1 MCDISQMANES
12 DLQLLIKV
20 TGVTQLETKKCGD
33 CDVSIVRPVIMDDTT
48 EAEHVG
54 LYHYYQW
61 NLCGQ
66 CRRRE
71 ESNLS
76 RVHAGHIAA
85 HSYLGDKDCNSGNCG
100 AAWDLMDRN
109 EGRSVPRVY
118 QVEL

>member
-1 MCDISQMANES
+1 MCHTPQTANES
-12 DLQLLIKV
+12 DLQFLVKI
-20 TGVTQLETKKCGD
+20 TGVTQLESRNCGQ
-33 CDVSIVRPVIMDDTT
+33 CDVPLVRPVIADDTT

-85 HSYLGDKDCNSGNCG
+85 HRYLGDKDCNSGNCG
-100 AAWDLMDRN
+100 AAWALTDSK

>member
-12 DLQLLIKV
+12 DLQFLVKV

-33 CDVSIVRPVIMDDTT
+33 CDVPIVRPVVMDDTYG
-48 EAEHVG
+48 AEHVG

-61 NLCGQ
+61 SLCGQ

-76 RVHAGHIAA
+76 RVYARHLTA
-85 HSYLGDKDCNSGNCG
+85 HNYLGDKDCDSGNCG
-100 AAWDLMDRN
+100 RTSSFMERI
-109 EGRSVPRVY
+109 EGRSAPRVY
-118 QVEL
+118 RV

>member
-1 MCDISQMANES
+1 MCYMPQ
-12 DLQLLIKV
+12 KV
-20 TGVTQLETKKCGD
+20 TGVTQLESRKCGN
-33 CDVSIVRPVIMDDTT
+33 CDVPLMRPAITDDTD

-61 NLCGQ
+61 SLCGQ

-100 AAWDLMDRN
+100 AAWNLTDRI

-118 QVEL
+118 QIEL